1 MWNRERGIVEYVMGI
16 CNGEWREGNREWG
29 IGNGE

>member
-1 MWNRERGIVEYVMGI
+1 MIIQLAWSNHNLVYYFGERGDL
-16 CNGEWREGNREWG
+16 GNREWG